1 MSEISKLPSSVNI
14 PSTTSE
20 LSGSTPHN
28 IEAEQA
34 LLGALMIN
42 NDVFDR
48 IDNIVNE
55 THFFD
60 PVHQKIFEVA
70 AVRIKNN
77 SLARELFF
85 IRTAATSKIF

>member
-1 MSEISKLPSSVNI
+1 MSEISKLPSSANVPN
-14 PSTTSE
+14 TTSE
-20 LSGSTPHN
+20 LSESAPHN

-34 LLGALMIN
+34 LLGALMVN

-55 THFFD
+55 AHFFD

-70 AVRIKNN
+70 AVHLK
-77 SLARELFF
+77 LF
-85 IRTAATSKIF
+85 

>member
-1 MSEISKLPSSVNI
+1 MSEISKLPNSVNI

-55 THFFD
+55 THSPYFSM
-60 PVHQKIFEVA
+60 PSLKMSI
-70 AVRIKNN
+70 IIGLISKGT
-77 SLARELFF
+77 LARL
-85 IRTAATSKIF
+85 ATS